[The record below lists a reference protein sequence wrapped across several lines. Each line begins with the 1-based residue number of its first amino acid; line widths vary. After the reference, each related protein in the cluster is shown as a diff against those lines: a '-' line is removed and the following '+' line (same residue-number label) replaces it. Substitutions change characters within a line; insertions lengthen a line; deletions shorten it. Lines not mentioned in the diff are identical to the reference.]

1 MSRVERNKIIIMDKI
16 PDNKQIEEKAIEL
29 FNSGFNCSQSV
40 LSAYSENLKLDN
52 ETALK
57 VASGF
62 GAGMG
67 RLQSTCGAVT
77 GAYMV
82 FGVYCGNKFINNG
95 ERKEKSYAMIQDF
108 NSRFVEKHNTTD
120 CKTLL
125 KVDLTT
131 EEGQKQFRDNNLLD
145 TVCRKCIRDS
155 IELINEQISK

>member
-1 MSRVERNKIIIMDKI
+1 MDKI
-16 PDNKQIEEKAIEL
+16 LDNKQIEEKAIKL
-29 FNSGFNCSQSV
+29 FNAGFNCSQSV
-40 LSAYSENLKLDN
+40 LSAFSDKLKLDN

-82 FGVYCGNKFINNG
+82 FGVYCGNKYINNG
-95 ERKEKSYAMIQDF
+95 ERKEKSYLMVQEF
-108 NSRFVEKHNTTD
+108 NHRFVKKHKTTD

-125 KVDLTT
+125 NCNLTT
-131 EEGQKQFRDNNLLD
+131 EEGQKQFSDKNLLD
-145 TVCRKCIRDS
+145 TVCRNCIKDS
-155 IELINEQISK
+155 IRLISEQLTHS

>member
-1 MSRVERNKIIIMDKI
+1 MDKI
-16 PDNKQIEEKAIEL
+16 LDAKQIEEKAIKL
-29 FNSGFNCSQSV
+29 FNSGYNCSQSV
-40 LSAYSENLKLDN
+40 LSALSDNLNLDN

-67 RLQSTCGAVT
+67 RLQETCGAVT

-95 ERKEKSYAMIQDF
+95 ERKEKSYVMIQDF
-108 NSRFVEKHNTTD
+108 TRKFVEKHKTTD

-125 KVDLTT
+125 NCDLTT
-131 EEGQKQFRDNNLLD
+131 EVGQKQFRDNNLLD
-145 TVCRKCIRDS
+145 TVCRSCIKDS